1 MGPLGRRPPR
11 WRRRALAEGLTILR
25 GRSRPH
31 HHPPR
36 AAGRSGANLAH
47 RHNTTLE
54 DLVRQLLDRELAA
67 DSAAWVDALFARMDE
82 AGGDSRGATWSRDD
96 L

>member
-1 MGPLGRRPPR
+1 VAVLDLTITLPER
-11 WRRRALAEGLTILR
+11 LAE
-25 GRSRPH
+25 
-31 HHPPR
+31 
-36 AAGRSGANLAH
+36 AARNYAH

-96 L
+96 LYPV